1 MPTLTLVHW
10 LLIGN
15 FSVLLIA
22 AGFIVALIRQQSK
35 ETQLLEQQIQQL
47 QQGQDAISKS
57 AIGLGRRMKQVEV
70 KAATAEKQRP
80 AVSEVDNRFEQAS
93 RLAGMGASAD
103 DLIDS
108 LGVAR
113 AEAELMVSMR
123 QRAQTA

>member
-70 KAATAEKQRP
+70 KAAAAEKQRP

>member
-15 FSVLLIA
+15 FTVLLAA
-22 AGFIVALIRQQSK
+22 AGFIVALRKQQSR
-35 ETQLLEQQIQQL
+35 ETQILEDKILQL

-57 AIGLGRRMKQVEV
+57 AIGLGRRMKQVEAR
-70 KAATAEKQRP
+70 AAAADKRP
-80 AVSEVDNRFEQAS
+80 AGPAPDARFEQAS
-93 RLAGMGASAD
+93 RLAGMGASAE

-113 AEAELMVSMR
+113 AEAELLVSMR
-123 QRAQTA
+123 QSVSA

>member
-15 FSVLLIA
+15 FTVLLAA
-22 AGFIVALIRQQSK
+22 AGFIVALRKQQSR
-35 ETQLLEQQIQQL
+35 ETQQLEDKILQL
-47 QQGQDAISKS
+47 QQGQEAISKS

-70 KAATAEKQRP
+70 RAAAADKRP
-80 AVSEVDNRFEQAS
+80 AAAPDARFEQAS

-113 AEAELMVSMR
+113 AEAELLVSMR
-123 QRAQTA
+123 QSASA

>member
-70 KAATAEKQRP
+70 RAATAEKQRP
-80 AVSEVDNRFEQAS
+80 AVSEVDSRFEQAS

>member
-80 AVSEVDNRFEQAS
+80 VVSEVDNRFEQAS

-123 QRAQTA
+123 QGAQTA

>member
-80 AVSEVDNRFEQAS
+80 VVSEVDNRFEQAS